1 MTDLFEKSIQI
12 LELPKVLERLAGQA
26 VTQEGKERCLA
37 LRPMTDPDDV
47 QRALDETS
55 AAVDMSAL
63 RGSPSF
69 SGVKPVAASLQR
81 AHMGGALNTRE
92 LLDIAAV
99 LRAARSAREYGEGDE
114 RKKTC
119 IDHLFRSLTANRFL
133 EDKITGSIV
142 GEEEIADAAS
152 PELASIRRHI
162 RATASKVRD
171 ILNKLLSSNQA
182 KYLQEAII
190 TQRNDRFVV
199 PVKSE
204 HKNDVPGLV
213 HDVSSSGATFFIEP
227 MGVVKANNEL
237 KELQAREEKEIERI
251 LAELSAECAQFKDDI
266 TQDYDLLILLDVIF
280 ARAKLAYRMRACAPR
295 IVERGL
301 YLRKARHPLLDPD
314 RAVANDL
321 MLGEDFDTLVI
332 TGPNTGGKTV
342 TIKTIGLLTLM
353 AQCGLHIPVSDDSRV
368 KVFRRVLADVGD
380 EQSIAQSLS
389 TFSSHMVNIIRIL
402 QVADSSSLILLDELG
417 AGTDPVEGAALA
429 QAIIQELRGK
439 GVRLACTTHY
449 AELKA
454 YAIQTPGVENGSCEF
469 DVATL
474 QPTYRLL
481 IGVPGKSN
489 AFAITQRL
497 GMDPRIVDQA
507 RELVSRESNA
517 FEQVVGRLEEDRRKM
532 EDQLET
538 LRASAAKAQQSAQE
552 ADRLKEEAEAQ
563 AKKEVERARQEATQI
578 VQKTRQRAD
587 ALVNE
592 LEELRRQKNKQL
604 SAEQKAR
611 LRSGMKD
618 LESSSDP
625 VHQRRDDNYV
635 LPRPLVV
642 GDEVLLYDI
651 DKEATVL
658 ELPKDGT
665 VLVQAG
671 IIKTRVPLHNIRLMS
686 KRQLKKKNPTRT
698 VTKNVSTPETSS
710 SLDLRGQTVE
720 EALMEVDNFLDR
732 ASRMHL
738 SQVTIIHGKGTGALR
753 AAVQQHLRRCAQVK
767 SFRLGTYGEGESGVT
782 IAELK

>member
-1 MTDLFEKSIQI
+1 MDKHTKALELDKI
-12 LELPKVLERLAGQA
+12 LEMVAEECSSQDGAQLARELEPVHTAAEAQWLLG
-26 VTQEGKERCLA
+26 E
-37 LRPMTDPDDV
+37 TD
-47 QRALDETS
+47 
-55 AAVDMSAL
+55 AAFVAMAKY
-63 RGSPSF
+63 GAPSF
-69 SGVKPVAASLQR
+69 YGMKNVTNPLRR
-81 AHMGGALNTRE
+81 AQAGGGLGLRE
-92 LLDIAAV
+92 LLDIGATLRTIRGLTQWWGKSGNVTTALTTRFEV
-99 LRAARSAREYGEGDE
+99 LAPNKYLEE
-114 RKKTC
+114 KIFTC
-119 IDHLFRSLTANRFL
+119 IVN
-133 EDKITGSIV
+133 
-142 GEEEIADAAS
+142 EEEVADNAS
-152 PELASIRRHI
+152 PALASIRRKI
-162 RATASKVRD
+162 RAASQRVRD
-171 ILNKLLSSNQA
+171 QLDKLIHSQA
-182 KYLQEAII
+182 HQKHLQESIV
-190 TQRNDRFVV
+190 TQRGGRYVV
-199 PVKSE
+199 PVKAE
-204 HKNDVPGLV
+204 FRGEVPGLV
-213 HDVSSSGATFFIEP
+213 HDTSASGATVFVEP
-227 MGVVKANNEL
+227 MSVVELNNEIRVL
-237 KELQAREEKEIERI
+237 RSDEQDEIARI
-251 LAELSAECAQFKDDI
+251 LLELSGEAGSFADSIIESYHYAVEL
-266 TQDYDLLILLDVIF
+266 DLIF
-280 ARAKLAYRMRACAPR
+280 AKAQVAYKMKAVVPQVGEDGKIA
-295 IVERGL
+295 L
-301 YLRKARHPLLDPD
+301 HAARHPLIAKEKVVPTDIT
-314 RAVANDL
+314 
-321 MLGEDFDTLVI
+321 LGVEFDTLII

-342 TIKTIGLLTLM
+342 ALKTIGLLTLM
-353 AQCGLHIPVSDDSRV
+353 AMCGLMIPAGEGSRV
-368 KVFRRVLADVGD
+368 AVFRHILADIGD
-380 EQSIAQSLS
+380 EQSIEQSLS
-389 TFSSHMVNIIRIL
+389 TFSSHMVNIIHIFE
-402 QVADSSSLILLDELG
+402 VADNSSLILLDELG

-429 QAIIQELRGK
+429 EAIIQELRGR

-474 QPTYRLL
+474 RPTYRLL

-497 GMDPRIVDQA
+497 GMDTAIVDRA
-507 RELVSRESNA
+507 RELVSREGNA

-532 EDQLET
+532 EDELEA
-538 LRASAAKAQQSAQE
+538 LRASAAQAKANAE
-552 ADRLKEEAEAQ
+552 ASQRLKDEAEAQ
-563 AKKEVERARQEATQI
+563 AKKEIDRARQEAAQI

-587 ALVNE
+587 ALVGE

-611 LRSGMKD
+611 LRSGLKE

-671 IIKTRVPLHNIRLMS
+671 IIKTRVPLGNVRLLS

-753 AAVQQHLRRCAQVK
+753 TAVQQHLRRCSQVK

>member
-1 MTDLFEKSIQI
+1 MDKHTKALELDKI
-12 LELPKVLERLAGQA
+12 LEMVAEECSSQDGAQLARELEPVHTAAEAQWLLG
-26 VTQEGKERCLA
+26 E
-37 LRPMTDPDDV
+37 TD
-47 QRALDETS
+47 
-55 AAVDMSAL
+55 AAFVAMAKY
-63 RGSPSF
+63 GAPSF
-69 SGVKPVAASLQR
+69 YGMKNVTNPLRR
-81 AHMGGALNTRE
+81 AQAGGGLGLRE
-92 LLDIAAV
+92 LLDIGATLRTIRGLTQWWGKSGSVTTALTPRFEV
-99 LRAARSAREYGEGDE
+99 LAPNKYLEE
-114 RKKTC
+114 KIFTC
-119 IDHLFRSLTANRFL
+119 IVN
-133 EDKITGSIV
+133 
-142 GEEEIADAAS
+142 EEEVADNAS
-152 PELASIRRHI
+152 PALASIRRKI
-162 RATASKVRD
+162 RAASQRVRD
-171 ILNKLLSSNQA
+171 QLDKLIHSQA
-182 KYLQEAII
+182 HQKHLQESII
-190 TQRNDRFVV
+190 TQRGGRYVV
-199 PVKSE
+199 PVKAE
-204 HKNDVPGLV
+204 FRGEVPGLV
-213 HDVSSSGATFFIEP
+213 HDTSASGATVFVEP
-227 MGVVKANNEL
+227 MSVVEANNEIRVL
-237 KELQAREEKEIERI
+237 RSDEQDEIARI
-251 LAELSAECAQFKDDI
+251 LLELSGEAGSFADSIIESYHYAVEL
-266 TQDYDLLILLDVIF
+266 DLIF
-280 ARAKLAYRMRACAPR
+280 AKAQVAYKMKAVVPQVGEDGKIA
-295 IVERGL
+295 L
-301 YLRKARHPLLDPD
+301 HAARHPLIAKEKVVPTDIT
-314 RAVANDL
+314 
-321 MLGEDFDTLVI
+321 LGVEFDTLII

-342 TIKTIGLLTLM
+342 ALKTIGLLTLM
-353 AQCGLHIPVSDDSRV
+353 AMCGLMIPAGEGSRV
-368 KVFRRVLADVGD
+368 AVFRHILADIGD
-380 EQSIAQSLS
+380 EQSIEQSLS
-389 TFSSHMVNIIRIL
+389 TFSSHMVNIIHIFE
-402 QVADSSSLILLDELG
+402 VADNSSLILLDELG

-429 QAIIQELRGK
+429 EAIIQELRGR

-474 QPTYRLL
+474 RPTYRLL

-497 GMDPRIVDQA
+497 GMDTAIVDRA
-507 RELVSRESNA
+507 RELVSREGNA

-532 EDQLET
+532 EDELEA
-538 LRASAAKAQQSAQE
+538 LRASAAQAKANAE
-552 ADRLKEEAEAQ
+552 ASQRLKDEAEAQ
-563 AKKEVERARQEATQI
+563 AKKEIDRARQEAAQI

-587 ALVNE
+587 ALVGE

-611 LRSGMKD
+611 LRSGLKE

-671 IIKTRVPLHNIRLMS
+671 IIKTRVPLENVRLLS

-753 AAVQQHLRRCAQVK
+753 TAVQQHLRRCSQVK

>member
-1 MTDLFEKSIQI
+1 MDKHTKALELDKI
-12 LELPKVLERLAGQA
+12 LEMVAEECSSQDGAQLARELEPVHTAAEAQWLLG
-26 VTQEGKERCLA
+26 E
-37 LRPMTDPDDV
+37 TD
-47 QRALDETS
+47 
-55 AAVDMSAL
+55 AAFVAMAKY
-63 RGSPSF
+63 GAPSF
-69 SGVKPVAASLQR
+69 YGMKNVTNPLRR
-81 AHMGGALNTRE
+81 AQAGGGLGLRE
-92 LLDIAAV
+92 LLDIGATLRTIRGLTQWWGKSGNVTTALTPRFEV
-99 LRAARSAREYGEGDE
+99 LAPNKYLEE
-114 RKKTC
+114 KIFTC
-119 IDHLFRSLTANRFL
+119 IVN
-133 EDKITGSIV
+133 
-142 GEEEIADAAS
+142 EEEVADNAS
-152 PELASIRRHI
+152 PALASIRRKI
-162 RATASKVRD
+162 RAASQRVRD
-171 ILNKLLSSNQA
+171 QLDKLIHSQA
-182 KYLQEAII
+182 HQKHLQESIV
-190 TQRNDRFVV
+190 TQRGGRYVV
-199 PVKSE
+199 PVKAE
-204 HKNDVPGLV
+204 FRGEVPGLV
-213 HDVSSSGATFFIEP
+213 HDTSASGATVFVEP
-227 MGVVKANNEL
+227 MSVVEANNEIRVL
-237 KELQAREEKEIERI
+237 RSDEQDEIARI
-251 LAELSAECAQFKDDI
+251 LLELSGEAGSFADSIIESYHYAVEL
-266 TQDYDLLILLDVIF
+266 DLIF
-280 ARAKLAYRMRACAPR
+280 AKAQVAYKMKAVVPQVGEDGKIA
-295 IVERGL
+295 L
-301 YLRKARHPLLDPD
+301 HAARHPLIAKEKVVPTDIT
-314 RAVANDL
+314 
-321 MLGEDFDTLVI
+321 LGVEFDTLII

-342 TIKTIGLLTLM
+342 ALKTIGLLTLM
-353 AQCGLHIPVSDDSRV
+353 AMCGLMIPAGNGSRV
-368 KVFRRVLADVGD
+368 GVFHNILADIGD
-380 EQSIAQSLS
+380 EQSIEQSLS
-389 TFSSHMVNIIRIL
+389 TFSSHMVNIIHIFE
-402 QVADSSSLILLDELG
+402 VADNSSLILLDELG

-429 QAIIQELRGK
+429 EAIIQELRGR

-474 QPTYRLL
+474 RPTYRLL

-497 GMDPRIVDQA
+497 GMDTAIVDRA
-507 RELVSRESNA
+507 RELVSREGNA

-532 EDQLET
+532 EDELEA
-538 LRASAAKAQQSAQE
+538 LRASAAQAKANAE
-552 ADRLKEEAEAQ
+552 ASQRLKDEAEAQ
-563 AKKEVERARQEATQI
+563 AKKEIDRARQEAAQI

-587 ALVNE
+587 ALVGE

-611 LRSGMKD
+611 LRSGLKE

-671 IIKTRVPLHNIRLMS
+671 IIKTRVPLENVRLLS

-753 AAVQQHLRRCAQVK
+753 TAVQQHLRRCSQVK